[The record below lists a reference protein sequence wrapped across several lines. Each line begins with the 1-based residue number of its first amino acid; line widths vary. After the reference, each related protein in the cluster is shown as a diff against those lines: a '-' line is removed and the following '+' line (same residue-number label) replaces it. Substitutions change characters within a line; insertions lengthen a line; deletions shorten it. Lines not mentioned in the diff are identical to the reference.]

1 MAKKEEGKKPE
12 KKKEG
17 KATKPYKKGKHC
29 PKCGPGV
36 RLAEHANRS
45 SCGKCGYYGKK

>member
-1 MAKKEEGKKPE
+1 MAKEEKAKPKKE
-12 KKKEG
+12 KKG

-36 RLAEHANRS
+36 NLAEHANRS